1 MSVNVKEYSFEPLF
15 KQYKEM
21 DIRFNNRSIEGI
33 VEKILANKIVFL
45 VGESGIGK
53 TYTLYRI
60 MNYCLENNKGLPIFL
75 HSEVFGLCEDE
86 SLDNLIRQAYSLILT
101 EEEID
106 NVLLEIKSN
115 KEYLILIDAINE
127 VDVKVQKRIIKFV
140 TLELGKKSKILIS
153 GQKLLKE
160 VLDVRIK
167 NQMYIMEV
175 TQENIHEEILKFAYE
190 CLKNEPEKIKKL
202 DYIEKIDN
210 TLIGILIIYYLKTS
224 DKLSLELTDL
234 FKNVIIQILNFRTK
248 LVDYIDYPLAINI
261 LSDLVYWHY
270 MNGYQI
276 TISSIKVWYE
286 KNRDVKGLIFKHQ
299 ADFFEWVFRESIFK
313 VSDEYVRLIHE
324 KLGDFLVAYKI
335 FNAINFSE
343 YEVLV
348 NMELFKKDVT
358 IKISTFLTDFLFY
371 KEITG
376 NFKKNLRKIYLEN
389 RKDNLNSGIIYRQQ
403 AAFYLGIIG
412 EDLKEINDDSMVV
425 RRAYIVGNA
434 ISDHGLDKFN
444 CYCHRL
450 VHNNEEET
458 VNLCY
463 TLIHQGDFVNYNEN
477 AFEVFDLNGVE
488 CENAFKGMIK
498 QLLKQEYSRI
508 DILAI
513 ITINDYYS
521 LFKTVIDKILSTWY
535 NWKHSIR
542 IGLAQTIK
550 KLEQIYETDPIM
562 LEEITKFKRNILKDS
577 Y

>member
-1 MSVNVKEYSFEPLF
+1 MSVNVKEYSFASLF
-15 KQYKEM
+15 EQYKEM
-21 DIRFNNRSIEGI
+21 DIRFNNRNIKGI
-33 VEKILANKIVFL
+33 VEKILVNKIVFL

-60 MNYCLENNKGLPIFL
+60 MKFCLENNKGLPIFL
-75 HSEVFGLCEDE
+75 HSEVFGLCEDG
-86 SLDNLIRQAYSLILT
+86 SLDSLIRQAYSLILT
-101 EEEID
+101 QEEID
-106 NVLLEIKSN
+106 NVLLEIKNN
-115 KEYLILIDAINE
+115 KDYIILIDAINE
-127 VDVKVQKRIIKFV
+127 VDIKVQKRIIKFV
-140 TLELGKKSKILIS
+140 TLELAKNSKILIS
-153 GQKLLKE
+153 GQKLLEE
-160 VLDVRIK
+160 VLDIRIK
-167 NQMYIMEV
+167 KQMYIMEV

-234 FKNVIIQILNFRTK
+234 FKNVIIQILNFRAK
-248 LVDYIDYPLAINI
+248 QIDYIDYTLAIDI

-270 MNGYQI
+270 MNEYQM
-276 TISSIKVWYE
+276 TRSSIKVWYE
-286 KNRDVKGLIFKHQ
+286 KNRDFKGLIFKHQ
-299 ADFFEWVFRESIFK
+299 ADFFDWVFRESIFK

-335 FNAINFSE
+335 FNAINFNE

-348 NMELFKKDVT
+348 NMNLFKKDVT
-358 IKISTFLTDFLFY
+358 IRISSFLTDFLFY
-371 KEITG
+371 KEITN
-376 NFKKNLRKIYLEN
+376 NFKRNLKRIYLEN
-389 RKDNLNSGIIYRQQ
+389 RKENLNSGIIYRQQ

-412 EDLKEINDDSMVV
+412 ESLKEINDDSMVV

-434 ISDHGLDKFN
+434 ISDQDIHKFN
-444 CYCHRL
+444 CYCYRL
-450 VHNNEEET
+450 VNNKEEEM

-498 QLLKQEYSRI
+498 QLLKQEYSHI

-513 ITINDYYS
+513 ITINDYYL
-521 LFKTVIDKILSTWY
+521 LFGTLIDNILLTWY
-535 NWKHSIR
+535 NWNHSIR
-542 IGLAQTIK
+542 ISLAQTIK
-550 KLEQIYETDPIM
+550 KLEQIYEKDTIM
-562 LEEITKFKRNILKDS
+562 FEEIIEFKRNILKIS
-577 Y
+577 